1 MTRLPDRSGALAAV
15 GLIACLVA
23 WPGCSR
29 KRGVEIYQ
37 DGEVTV
43 VHNPETPSPAPGGPS
58 QLILREDLVIGKGP
72 GPDRELFDSL
82 NGLGVDDEENIYAFD
97 GTSVK
102 IHVFDRNGRHLRS
115 FGSRGQGPGE
125 LQDPGAMDVRGDGAV
140 AVLDRS
146 PRRVV
151 FYDRQGR
158 YLRSSISRTPW
169 PHMGFEIDT
178 RGAIYGVSL
187 QKRELRTW
195 RNRLFKYDEA
205 MTSAEEIAG
214 IEGPDPSDVISFFRP
229 RLEFHLTRDDRLV
242 WVNTSKYE
250 FHVLDRGGREIR
262 RIVKDFRP
270 LRIPEDERRKRIQ
283 QDLEMTGGQP
293 PEPGLKFE
301 FPAAYPPVRK
311 FLADEEGRIFVK
323 THENDGRGGDWW
335 DAFDVEGRFVARFLF
350 PEKELAVRL
359 KKSKLY
365 AQLEEGEDGSPLLK
379 RYALDWK

>member
-43 VHNPETPSPAPGGPS
+43 VHNPETPAPVPGGPR
-58 QLILREDLVIGKGP
+58 QLSLREDLVIGKAV
-72 GPDRELFDSL
+72 GPDAEILSSL

-102 IHVFDRNGRHLRS
+102 IHVFNRIGRHLRS

-125 LQDPGAMDVRGDGAV
+125 LQYPGAMFVRGDGTV
-140 AVLDRS
+140 VVLDNSARN
-146 PRRVV
+146 VV
-151 FYDRQGR
+151 FYDTQGR
-158 YLRSSISRTPW
+158 LLRKLSTKMP
-169 PHMGFEIDT
+169 PHRGIEIDS
-178 RGAIYGVSL
+178 RGGIYGNSL

-214 IEGPDPSDVISFFRP
+214 IEGPDPSDVISFFKP

-250 FHVLDRGGREIR
+250 LHVLDRGGREIR

-270 LRIPEDERRKRIQ
+270 LRIPEDERRKRTQ
-283 QDLEMTGGQP
+283 EMTGGQP
-293 PEPGLKFE
+293 PEPGLKIE
-301 FPAAYPPVRK
+301 FPAAYPPVHT
-311 FLADEEGRIFVK
+311 FLADEEGRIFLK
-323 THENDGRGGDWW
+323 THENDSRGGVWW
-335 DAFDVEGRFVARFLF
+335 NAFDVEGRFVARFLF
-350 PEKELAVRL
+350 PENEWAVRV
-359 KKSKLY
+359 KKGKLY
-365 AQLEEGEDGSPLLK
+365 SQLEEDEDGRPLLK
-379 RYALDWK
+379 RYTLDWK